1 MRGRH
6 SEADG
11 KCGVLAFVELKFTD
25 YVNDAPGACSQSVST
40 IRLYL
45 DLLSPAQ
52 PSCGP
57 VIWNFKITHL
67 LFFQKK
73 IQMNQNGGLP
83 AQEIQKACQC

>member
-1 MRGRH
+1 MSGWPKQVNVDAGLMMERASMLH
-6 SEADG
+6 SQ
-11 KCGVLAFVELKFTD
+11 AFVELKFTD

-57 VIWNFKITHL
+57 VIWNFKITNL

-73 IQMNQNGGLP
+73 Y
-83 AQEIQKACQC
+83 K